1 MVTLSWMNVLIIE
14 PLYTPMSQSDID
26 TLMPNLLRAFGHPPE
41 RLIIDQSGSNMG
53 TYLKAWCDKMKLP
66 YETVKMSPFINDLEQ
81 SITGHIRGIDKADAV
96 IMFAK
101 SNTVIQDVVVTAC
114 GRKKIPLVIYY
125 LQEPG
130 LVR

>member
-1 MVTLSWMNVLIIE
+1 MNILVIE
-14 PLYTPMSQSDID
+14 PLYTPLDQKAID

-53 TYLKAWCDKMKLP
+53 TFLRVWCDKMSLP
-66 YETVKMSPFINDLEQ
+66 YDTVKMSPFINDLEQ
-81 SITGHIRGIDKADAV
+81 SITGHLRGIDKADGV

-101 SNTVIQDVVVTAC
+101 ADTVVKDVVVTAC
-114 GRKKIPLVIYY
+114 GRKKIPLIIYY